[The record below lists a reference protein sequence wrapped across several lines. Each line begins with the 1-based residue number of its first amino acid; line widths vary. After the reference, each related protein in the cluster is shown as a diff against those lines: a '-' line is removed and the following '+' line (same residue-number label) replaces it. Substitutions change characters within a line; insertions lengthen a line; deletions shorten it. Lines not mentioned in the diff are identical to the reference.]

1 MTSSPRTDRNWSGNL
16 RYGFTQ
22 LVEPTSIDELRGI
35 LSHADAAKAVG
46 SRHSFNA
53 IADTTGIHVST
64 ARLPALIEI
73 DAEAR
78 RVRVPAGMRYGELAR
93 ELDSAGWALSNL
105 ASLPHISIAG
115 AVATGTH
122 GSGDAVGS
130 LASAV
135 RAVQLVTASG
145 DLVDLG
151 QDDPRFAGAVVS
163 LGALGVVTH
172 LELAIQPTFD
182 VAQTVYRGI
191 PLDAVLGDL
200 ESVTSAG
207 YSTSLFTTWRDP
219 DTIDQLWVKRRL
231 DAPSRLPGFITAD
244 QEAREPLHP
253 LEGISAES
261 CTEQLSR
268 PGPWLARLPHFRLE
282 FTPSNGEELQS
293 EYLVP
298 RRHAVDAIEAIR
310 GLAGLVSPLLQV
322 CELRTVAADELWLSP
337 AYGTDVIGIH
347 FTWKPDQDAVALA
360 LPRIED
366 ALSPFDARP
375 HWGKLFDVDGTVGR
389 IPHLYPRWADFL
401 ALREE
406 LDPRGVFVN
415 DLLARFL

>member
-1 MTSSPRTDRNWSGNL
+1 MTAAPRIDRNWSGNL
-16 RYGFTQ
+16 RYGFSRF
-22 LVEPTSIDELRGI
+22 VEPTSIDELRGI

-53 IADTTGIHVST
+53 IADTTGTHVSMAGLS
-64 ARLPALIEI
+64 ARIEI
-73 DAEAR
+73 DAAAK
-78 RVRVPAGMRYGELAR
+78 RVRVSGGMRYGELAR
-93 ELDSAGWALSNL
+93 GLDAEGWALSNL

-135 RAVQLVTASG
+135 RGVEFVTASG
-145 DLVDLG
+145 DVVELREGDS
-151 QDDPRFAGAVVS
+151 RFDGAVVS
-163 LGALGVVTH
+163 LGALGVVTR
-172 LELAIQPTFD
+172 LELAIEPSFD

-191 PLDAVLGDL
+191 PLDAVLDDL
-200 ESVTSAG
+200 GAVTSSG
-207 YSTSLFTTWRDP
+207 YSTSMFTTWRDP

-231 DAPSRLPGFITAD
+231 DAPAQLPGFLTTE
-244 QEAREPLHP
+244 QEAREPVHP

-261 CTEQLSR
+261 CTEQLSQ
-268 PGPWLARLPHFRLE
+268 PGPWLARLPHFKLE

-298 RRHAVDAIEAIR
+298 RRHAIDAIQAIR
-310 GLAGLVSPLLQV
+310 SLTGLVSPLLQV
-322 CELRTVAADELWLSP
+322 CEIRTVAADGLWLSP
-337 AYGTDVIGIH
+337 AYDTDVIGIH
-347 FTWKPDQDAVALA
+347 FTWKPDQDAVSRA

-366 ALSPFDARP
+366 ALAGFDARP
-375 HWGKLFDVDGTVGR
+375 HWGKLFDLDGTVDR
-389 IPHLYPRWADFL
+389 VAHLYPRWGDFL

-415 DLLARFL
+415 EFLARFL

>member
-16 RYGFTQ
+16 RYGFSR
-22 LVEPTSIDELRGI
+22 LAEPTSIDELRGI
-35 LSHADAAKAVG
+35 LSQADAAKAVG

-53 IADTTGIHVST
+53 IADTTGVHVSV
-64 ARLPALIEI
+64 AGLPARVEI
-73 DAEAR
+73 DAANS
-78 RVRVPAGMRYGELAR
+78 RVRVPAGMRYGDLAR
-93 ELDSAGWALSNL
+93 ELEAAGWALSNL
-105 ASLPHISIAG
+105 ASLPHISVAG

-135 RAVQLVTASG
+135 TAVQFVTAAG
-145 DLVDLG
+145 DVVELG
-151 QDDPRFAGAVVS
+151 QDDPWFDGAVVS
-163 LGALGVVTH
+163 LGALGIATQ

-191 PLDAVLGDL
+191 PLDDVLGDL
-200 ESVTSAG
+200 EAVTSAG

-231 DAPSRLPGFITAD
+231 DMPSRLPDVLTAD
-244 QEAREPLHP
+244 RESLVPLHP

-268 PGPWLARLPHFRLE
+268 PGPWLARLPHFKLE

-298 RRHAVDAIEAIR
+298 RRHAVAAIEAVR
-310 GLAGLVSPLLQV
+310 SLAGLVSPLLQV
-322 CELRTVAADELWLSP
+322 CEIRTVAQDSLWLSP

-347 FTWKPDQDAVALA
+347 FTWKPDQDAVARA
-360 LPRIED
+360 LPRIEE
-366 ALSPFDARP
+366 ALAPFAARP
-375 HWGKLFDVDGTVGR
+375 HWGKLFDVDGTVER
-389 IPHLYPRWADFL
+389 VADLYPRWADFL
-401 ALREE
+401 ALRAEF
-406 LDPRGVFVN
+406 DPRRVFVN
-415 DLLARFL
+415 DLMARFL

>member
-16 RYGFTQ
+16 QYGFSH

-53 IADTTGIHVST
+53 IADTTGVHVST
-64 ARLPALIEI
+64 ARLPALIDI
-73 DAEAR
+73 DTEGR
-78 RVRVPAGMRYGELAR
+78 RVRVPSGMRYGELAR
-93 ELDSAGWALSNL
+93 ELEAAGWALSNL

-135 RAVQLVTASG
+135 TAVQLVTGSG
-145 DLVDLG
+145 DLVEIG
-151 QDDPRFAGAVVS
+151 QDDPRLAGAVVS
-163 LGALGVVTH
+163 LGALGVVTR
-172 LELAIQPTFD
+172 LELAIQPTFE

-191 PLDAVLGDL
+191 PLDEVLGDL
-200 ESVTSAG
+200 RAVTSAG
-207 YSTSLFTTWRDP
+207 YSTSMFTTWRDP

-231 DAPSRLPGFITAD
+231 GVASELPEFITAE
-244 QEAREPLHP
+244 QQARELLHP

-268 PGPWLARLPHFRLE
+268 PGPWLARLPHFKLE

-298 RRHAVDAIEAIR
+298 RRHAVAAIEAIR

-322 CELRTVAADELWLSP
+322 CEIRTVAEDALWLSP

-347 FTWKPDQDAVALA
+347 FTWKPDQDAVSRV
-360 LPRIED
+360 LPRIEE
-366 ALSPFDARP
+366 ALAPFDARP
-375 HWGKLFDVDGTVGR
+375 HWGKLFDVDGTVER
-389 IPHLYPRWADFL
+389 VAHLYPRWADFL

-406 LDPRGVFVN
+406 LDPRRIFVN
-415 DLLARFL
+415 DILARFL